1 MAAMTSISDEELVAR
16 ILSRDQKAFTEFYDR
31 FSSRLLGLAI
41 AVLKDQPEAE
51 DVLQESFLYFWNKA
65 SDFDAARGKA
75 LTWAALTVR
84 HRAID
89 RLRQLA
95 RKPMVVADD
104 TFLSQV
110 ASEAEGSPDT
120 IAAAADR
127 QRMACSLL
135 NGLPQ
140 EQRAMLGL
148 AFLQG
153 LTHTEIAR
161 RLELPLGTV
170 KTGIRRGLQRLRGA
184 MNPSSE
190 DAL

>member
-1 MAAMTSISDEELVAR
+1 MASSNSASDEELVAR
-16 ILSRDQKAFTEFYDR
+16 ILRRDHEAFAEFYDR

-65 SDFDAARGKA
+65 SDFDASRGKA

-95 RKPMVVADD
+95 RKPTAVADD
-104 TFLSQV
+104 SFLGQV
-110 ASEAEGSPDT
+110 AGEAGSSPD
-120 IAAAADR
+120 ILAEASDR
-127 QRMACSLL
+127 YRLACSLL
-135 NGLPQ
+135 DGLPQ

-170 KTGIRRGLQRLRGA
+170 KTGIRRGLQRLRGVI
-184 MNPSSE
+184 NPSSE